1 MKKEGRMRDRG
12 REDLTQV
19 RSHGIRRPVSSQAG
33 CPHPTICTSGERVQ
47 IPMGPMATVVLSE
60 EELARPGVVSP

>member
-1 MKKEGRMRDRG
+1 MRREGRMRDRD

-33 CPHPTICTSGERVQ
+33 RPHPTIRTPGERVQ
-47 IPMGPMATVVLSE
+47 IPMGPVAAMVLSE
-60 EELARPGVVSP
+60 EELARTGVVSP